1 MGCHGLSDA
10 EYDLM
15 QLFWD
20 KNEVQ
25 TLNDVIAHMQTLG
38 HTWKQQTAHTVLS
51 KLITKGVLHSEK
63 KGFRKYYSRQLSRE
77 EYLSQW
83 TRGVVERDYGGSLTG
98 FLTAFTGGKSLTKE
112 EAEELHKFLD
122 QQ

>member
-1 MGCHGLSDA
+1 MGWHGLSDA

-77 EYLSQW
+77 
-83 TRGVVERDYGGSLTG
+83 RDYGGSLTG